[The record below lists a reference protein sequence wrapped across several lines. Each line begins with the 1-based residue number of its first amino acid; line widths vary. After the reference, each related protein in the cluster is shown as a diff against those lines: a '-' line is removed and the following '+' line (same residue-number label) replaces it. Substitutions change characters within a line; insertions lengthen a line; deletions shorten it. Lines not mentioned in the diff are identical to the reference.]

1 MFVTACLAGALLL
14 LAAPPVPPPTPAA
27 PPVPS
32 APAVKGAPAVP
43 AVPAVPAA
51 AAAKAARAAKKGVRV
66 YVNGVEVTHAAKN
79 KHLRQVSVR
88 FDHQGNLHVDAPA
101 YDVKVKQGPTPE
113 CHVQMRP
120 GAQAGAKRPVMP
132 PTIVRP
138 PGPAPKLRYFA
149 TLRGQD
155 ASIVGCRIQ
164 VLVNGN
170 PVASLTGLETV
181 RFKEIT
187 AGLSQGRHQL
197 GFRVRRPPEAAPDPN
212 TIGRKRLRDAYL
224 EIEVGPGAVNGP
236 SVKLDRV
243 QAKLRCT
250 DRTRGFEEKIFPIDV
265 E

>member
-14 LAAPPVPPPTPAA
+14 LAAPPAPPPTPAA
-27 PPVPS
+27 PPAPS
-32 APAVKGAPAVP
+32 APVVKGAPA
-43 AVPAVPAA
+43 APAVPAA
-51 AAAKAARAAKKGVRV
+51 PVAQKGVRV
-66 YVNGVEVTHAAKN
+66 FVNGVDVTRAARN

-88 FDHQGNLHVDAPA
+88 FDPQGNVLVDAPA
-101 YDVKVKQGPTPE
+101 YDVKLKPGPTPD

-120 GAQAGAKRPVMP
+120 GAQPGAKRPVVA

-149 TLRGQD
+149 TIGGQD
-155 ASIVGCRIQ
+155 PSIVGCRIQ
-164 VLVNGN
+164 ILVNGN
-170 PVASLTGLETV
+170 PVTSLTGLETV

-187 AGLSQGRHQL
+187 AGLSQGRHQI
-197 GFRVRRPPEAAPDPN
+197 GFRVRRPPEAAADPDVV
-212 TIGRKRLRDAYL
+212 GRKRLRDAHL
-224 EIEVGPGAVNGP
+224 EIEIGPGSVNGP